1 MTSTTRILIYL
12 LRHDLRLQ
20 DNPILHRIVTQHQS
34 SNFKYTHLLPIYV
47 FPAQQVEISGFL
59 ASSEQRS
66 PYPEA
71 RSQVAGFWRCGKHR
85 AKFLA
90 ESVFD
95 LKGALEG
102 KGSGLIIRVGMVG
115 EVVKGIIEWYKDA
128 EGKGKVEA
136 VWMTGEEGVEEMRE
150 ERDVRSVAQKHGIE
164 LEIVKDEKYFVDE

>member
-1 MTSTTRILIYL
+1 M
-12 LRHDLRLQ
+12 
-20 DNPILHRIVTQHQS
+20 
-34 SNFKYTHLLPIYV
+34 
-47 FPAQQVEISGFL
+47 
-59 ASSEQRS
+59 
-66 PYPEA
+66 
-71 RSQVAGFWRCGKHR
+71 
-85 AKFLA
+85 
-90 ESVFD
+90 FD